1 MNEEIEYA
9 EMLEIPVSTVN
20 VVRKPRRRKKSARAK
35 RETPLFELP
44 LKDSVIAQVNE
55 RLDEPDLP
63 AEPLLPTD
71 DILPSDGELNAGSL
85 EFDSI
90 PDRIDTVRLHGEEKR
105 SWLDRFRFKKPVG
118 IEEETENE
126 GGRYEITEEDTQ
138 SSRKTRLLLR
148 AEFAI
153 ACALCGTIF
162 LTNVFMPESGVN
174 TFFRTLTTPAAETV
188 AVDTRTYADFE
199 LSPVVSENS
208 NAVLA
213 LSDDGVLS
221 FKAACCVYP
230 AANGKVCEVTETD
243 GVYTMKIQYSD
254 SFTGSFENLDYVYY
268 AVGEEVKANVPV
280 GYSEGESE
288 VKITMYSSGKAL
300 NCFRL
305 TEENCLAWTE
315 S

>member
-20 VVRKPRRRKKSARAK
+20 VVRKTRRRKKPTREK

-44 LKDSVIAQVNE
+44 LKDSVIAQINE
-55 RLDEPDLP
+55 RLDEPNSLDSQTP
-63 AEPLLPTD
+63 TNEPLPLD
-71 DILPSDGELNAGSL
+71 ESVNAGNL
-85 EFDSI
+85 EFDTL
-90 PDRIDTVRLHGEEKR
+90 PDRIDTVRLHGEEKHGF
-105 SWLDRFRFKKPVG
+105 LERFRFKKAATIADERENERGMYEV
-118 IEEETENE
+118 IEEPAQT
-126 GGRYEITEEDTQ
+126 
-138 SSRKTRLLLR
+138 SRKMQLVLR
-148 AEFAI
+148 AEFAL

-162 LTNVFMPESGVN
+162 LTNVFLPESGVN
-174 TFFRTLTTPAAETV
+174 TFFRTLTTPTAEAA

-199 LSPVVSENS
+199 LSPIISENS
-208 NAVLA
+208 DAVLA
-213 LSDDGVLS
+213 LSKEGVLS
-221 FKAACCVYP
+221 LKDKCCIYP
-230 AANGKVCEVTETD
+230 AANGRVCEVTETD
-243 GVYTMKIQYSD
+243 GVYNVKIQYSD

-280 GYSEGESE
+280 GYSEGETE
-288 VKITMYSSGKAL
+288 VKITMFSSGKAL

>member
-20 VVRKPRRRKKSARAK
+20 VVRKTRRRKKPTREK

-55 RLDEPDLP
+55 RLDETDLP
-63 AEPLLPTD
+63 DPKTPTNDPLDLD
-71 DILPSDGELNAGSL
+71 ESLNAGNL
-85 EFDSI
+85 EFDTL

-105 SWLDRFRFKKPVG
+105 SFLERFRFKKP
-118 IEEETENE
+118 ITMEEETENK
-126 GGRYEITEEDTQ
+126 GGRYEAIEESPQ
-138 SSRKTRLLLR
+138 SSRKMQLVLR
-148 AEFAI
+148 AEFAL

-162 LTNVFMPESGVN
+162 LTNVFLPESGVN
-174 TFFRTLTTPAAETV
+174 TFFRTLTTPTAEAA

-199 LSPVVSENS
+199 LSPIISENAS
-208 NAVLA
+208 AVLS
-213 LSDDGVLS
+213 LSEDGVLS
-221 FKAACCVYP
+221 LKDKCCIYP
-230 AANGKVCEVTETD
+230 AANGRVCEVTETD
-243 GVYTMKIQYSD
+243 GVYTVKIQYSD

-268 AVGEEVKANVPV
+268 AVGEEVKAYVPV
-280 GYSEGESE
+280 GYSEGETE

>member
-20 VVRKPRRRKKSARAK
+20 VVRKTRRRKKSARAK

-44 LKDSVIAQVNE
+44 LKDSVIAQVND
-55 RLDEPDLP
+55 RLDET
-63 AEPLLPTD
+63 EPQPPQPPTEELLP
-71 DILPSDGELNAGSL
+71 LDGEQNEGIL

-105 SWLDRFRFKKPVG
+105 SWLNRFRFKKPLE
-118 IEEETENE
+118 IEDFAENE
-126 GGRYEITEEDTQ
+126 GSRYEMNEDNAP
-138 SSRKTRLLLR
+138 SARKTRLLLR

-162 LTNVFMPESGVN
+162 LTNVFLPESGVN
-174 TFFRTLTTPAAETV
+174 TFFRTLTTPAAETA
-188 AVDTRTYADFE
+188 AVDTRSYADFD
-199 LSPVVSENS
+199 LSPIVSEYS
-208 NAVLA
+208 SAT
-213 LSDDGVLS
+213 LSLSEDGVLS
-221 FKAACCVYP
+221 FQDECCVYP
-230 AANGKVCEVTETD
+230 AANGRVYEVTQTD
-243 GVYTMKIQYSD
+243 GVYTLKIQYSD
-254 SFTGSFENLDYVYY
+254 SFTGSFDGLDYVYY

-280 GYSEGESE
+280 GYSNGETE

-305 TEENCLAWTE
+305 TEENCLAWTQ

>member
-20 VVRKPRRRKKSARAK
+20 VVRKTRRRKKSARTK

-44 LKDSVIAQVNE
+44 LKDSVIAQVND
-55 RLDEPDLP
+55 RLDET
-63 AEPLLPTD
+63 EPQPPQPPTEELLP
-71 DILPSDGELNAGSL
+71 LDGEQNEGIL

-105 SWLDRFRFKKPVG
+105 SWLDRFRFKKPLE
-118 IEEETENE
+118 IEDFAENE
-126 GGRYEITEEDTQ
+126 GSRYEMNEDNAP
-138 SSRKTRLLLR
+138 SARKTRLLLR

-162 LTNVFMPESGVN
+162 LTNVFLPESGVN
-174 TFFRTLTTPAAETV
+174 TFFRTLTTPAAETA
-188 AVDTRTYADFE
+188 AVDTRSYADFD
-199 LSPVVSENS
+199 LSPIVSEYS
-208 NAVLA
+208 SAT
-213 LSDDGVLS
+213 LSLSEDGVLS
-221 FKAACCVYP
+221 FQDECCVYP
-230 AANGKVCEVTETD
+230 AANGRVYEVTQTD
-243 GVYTMKIQYSD
+243 GVYTLKIQYSD
-254 SFTGSFENLDYVYY
+254 SFTGSFDGLDYVYY

-280 GYSEGESE
+280 GYSNGETE

-305 TEENCLAWTE
+305 TEENCLAWTQ